1 MLLEVKNVT
10 VQYGKIA
17 AINDVSLDVEKGE
30 IVTLIGGNGAGK
42 TTTLRAVC
50 GMRQPVTGEIWFKGQ
65 RIDGLPV
72 QKIVQLGVAHAPEG
86 RRLFDY
92 MTVKDTLLAGA
103 FLQKNK
109 NEIQRSL
116 DRVYG
121 HFPKLKER
129 RKQVACTLS
138 GGEQQML
145 TIGRALMANPML
157 LLLDEPSLGLA
168 PLLIKEIFTIIEDI
182 NRSGV
187 TIVLVEQNSR
197 MALKVA
203 HRAFVLEVGR
213 IVLTGE
219 ASGLLDDTRVK
230 AAYLGE

>member
-10 VQYGKIA
+10 IQYGKIT

-50 GMRQPVTGEIWFKGQ
+50 GMRQPVTGEIWFEGQ

-72 QKIVQLGVAHAPEG
+72 QKIVQLGVSHAPEG

-129 RKQVACTLS
+129 SRQVACTLS

-168 PLLIKEIFTIIEDI
+168 PLLTQEIFTIIEDI

-219 ASGLLDDTRVK
+219 ASRLLDDTRIK
-230 AAYLGE
+230 AAYLGQ

>member
-50 GMRQPVTGEIWFKGQ
+50 GMRQPVTGEIWFESQ

-72 QKIVQLGVAHAPEG
+72 PKIVQLGVSHAPEG

-109 NEIQRSL
+109 NGIQRSL

-121 HFPKLKER
+121 HFPKLNER
-129 RKQVACTLS
+129 NNQLACTLS

-145 TIGRALMANPML
+145 TMGRALMANPML

-168 PLLIKEIFTIIEDI
+168 PLLVQEIFTIIEDI

-219 ASGLLDDTRVK
+219 ASRLLDDTRVK

>member
-17 AINDVSLDVEKGE
+17 AINDVSLDVENGE

-42 TTTLRAVC
+42 TTTLRTVC
-50 GMRQPVTGEIWFKGQ
+50 GMRQPVTGEIWFESQ

-72 QKIVQLGVAHAPEG
+72 PKIVQLGVAHAPEG

-92 MTVKDTLLAGA
+92 MTVKDTLLTGA

-129 RKQVACTLS
+129 VMQLACTLS

-145 TIGRALMANPML
+145 TIGRALMANPTL

-168 PLLIKEIFTIIEDI
+168 PLLVQEIFTIIEEI

-203 HRAFVLEVGR
+203 HRAFVLEIGR
-213 IVLTGE
+213 VVIAGE
-219 ASGLLDDTRVK
+219 ASRLLDDARVK
-230 AAYLGE
+230 AAYLGG

>member
-168 PLLIKEIFTIIEDI
+168 PLLIQEIFTIIEDI

>member
-92 MTVKDTLLAGA
+92 MTVKDTLLTGA

-168 PLLIKEIFTIIEDI
+168 PLLIQEIFTIIEDI